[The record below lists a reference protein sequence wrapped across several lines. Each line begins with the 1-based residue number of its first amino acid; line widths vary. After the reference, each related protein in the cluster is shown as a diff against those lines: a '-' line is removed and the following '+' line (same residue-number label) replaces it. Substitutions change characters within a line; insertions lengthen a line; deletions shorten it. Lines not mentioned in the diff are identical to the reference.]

1 MNRACFFL
9 TTSLHEQNQ
18 HAGSIRLLKVSYV
31 WMKNIILYA
40 FLVLAIS
47 CNGYSQQNKKT
58 STPDNEVKVL
68 VYFFHGT
75 HRCTGC
81 INAEKATVAVL
92 TELYKSQQDKGTI
105 KFQSV
110 NFEEPQNK
118 ALAEKYQ
125 IAWNSLLIIPVNNEK
140 GKIELTE
147 QAFTYGSN
155 PEGLKPYIKKALD
168 PMLK

>member
-1 MNRACFFL
+1 
-9 TTSLHEQNQ
+9 
-18 HAGSIRLLKVSYV
+18 
-31 WMKNIILYA
+31 MKNIILL
-40 FLVLAIS
+40 FFFTLSVS
-47 CNGYSQQNKKT
+47 CNGYSQQDKKT
-58 STPDNEVKVL
+58 TSSESKTKVI

-81 INAEKATVAVL
+81 INAEKATVTVL
-92 TELYKSQQDKGTI
+92 NELYKNQQDNGLV

-110 NFEEPQNK
+110 NIEESQNK

-125 IAWNSLLIIPVNNEK
+125 VAWNMLLMIPVTNEK
-140 GKIELTE
+140 GEVELTE
-147 QAFTYGSN
+147 QAFTYGTN

>member
-1 MNRACFFL
+1 MKNVIFVFSFL
-9 TTSLHEQNQ
+9 LLLSCSGYGQQNPKTP
-18 HAGSIRLLKVSYV
+18 AGSKIRV
-31 WMKNIILYA
+31 M
-40 FLVLAIS
+40 
-47 CNGYSQQNKKT
+47 
-58 STPDNEVKVL
+58 

-92 TELYKSQQDKGTI
+92 NELYKSQQDNGI
-105 KFQSV
+105 VKFQSV
-110 NFEEPQNK
+110 NMEEAQNK

-125 IAWNSLLIIPVNNEK
+125 VAWNMLLIVPTTNEK

-147 QAFTYGSN
+147 QAFTYGTN

>member
-1 MNRACFFL
+1 
-9 TTSLHEQNQ
+9 
-18 HAGSIRLLKVSYV
+18 
-31 WMKNIILYA
+31 MKNTIFVL
-40 FLVLAIS
+40 LVMLLQS
-47 CNGYSQQNKKT
+47 FSGYGQQAPKSPTGNKI
-58 STPDNEVKVL
+58 KVM

-81 INAEKATVAVL
+81 INAEKATVSIL
-92 TELYKSQQDKGTI
+92 NELYKNQQDNGII
-105 KFQSV
+105 KFQSI
-110 NFEEPQNK
+110 NIEEAQNK

-125 IAWNSLLIIPVNNEK
+125 VAWNMLLIVPSSNEK

-147 QAFTYGSN
+147 QAFTYGTN

>member
-1 MNRACFFL
+1 
-9 TTSLHEQNQ
+9 
-18 HAGSIRLLKVSYV
+18 
-31 WMKNIILYA
+31 MKNVIFVFS
-40 FLVLAIS
+40 FLLLLNCS
-47 CNGYSQQNKKT
+47 GYGQQNPKT
-58 STPDNEVKVL
+58 PAESKIRVM

-92 TELYKSQQDKGTI
+92 NELYKSQQDNGI
-105 KFQSV
+105 VKFQSV
-110 NFEEPQNK
+110 NIEEAQSK

-125 IAWNSLLIIPVNNEK
+125 VAWNMLLIVPTTNEK

-147 QAFTYGSN
+147 QAFTYGTN
-155 PEGLKPYIKKALD
+155 PEGLKPHIKKALD